1 MGGADVACDALP
13 VSKGASQTSSLDSPC
28 KRWWFLEQ
36 AFVCAACATGPQMPA
51 TPTSKSQMQWRN
63 AWRSKSLPQL
73 IEPHETDT
81 LQRKATVGNFFAKDE
96 DSTRSSVRSRTQGT
110 SADPVVSPRTE
121 SSAAVEVNSDLLC
134 SRHDGQLEVFDNYEF
149 ISAVGS
155 GAFGRVLRAKNRYGG
170 QMRACKA
177 LTTSTP
183 LERKLVDTEIAI
195 LKVLNHPHVLQL
207 YEVYFEPS
215 MTDRRRKVYLITEL
229 CTGGD
234 LLFRIAYHYQ
244 MLKSPMTEGHVAYQL
259 RQLLSAAMYC
269 HKRGI
274 VHRDVKPD
282 NVLFVDATASS
293 PLKLIDFGLAG
304 FAQQLREN
312 AIEVSMPRSKS
323 LGRLAKILPR
333 VGARWFHVRKQ
344 MMQRAG
350 TAFYMAP
357 EMINAGVYDQ
367 KVLST
372 PFETEN
378 RAKTLYCTDCRA
390 AKDMFS
396 IGAIMCEML
405 TGWHPFYTP
414 NVDDAQSVQALQHAF
429 FINPDMPT
437 PYGNTNTGVLNGQ
450 VFEGLKQYA
459 SYNKLRRASLQLLAQ
474 ELGEEQVQELRD
486 VFLAMDSGDGQLDV
500 EELREA
506 ARKVDFTLSPEEA
519 TELIAALGGPSSQM
533 AGYREFIAA
542 AGSSQVQYTFAQLKR
557 CFEKLSTSGV
567 IRFQDM
573 PHLFSHSISE
583 SEWEDIIKSTRT
595 ADREESPTAKSTIS
609 LDKFMSMMQCP
620 LQEGATL
627 PTSSSPLHVHGEDPK
642 QAGSPVRLGLYNC
655 AQEFGFLLCSLLPK
669 LNMIRMPAKLRL
681 FTQACRLS

>member
-96 DSTRSSVRSRTQGT
+96 DSTRSSVRSRTQG
-110 SADPVVSPRTE
+110 ADPVVSPRTE

-367 KVLST
+367 KV
-372 PFETEN
+372 
-378 RAKTLYCTDCRA
+378 
-390 AKDMFS
+390 DMFS

-414 NVDDAQSVQALQHAF
+414 NVDDAQSVQAKIVLPKPVVLPDDVFCNISEEACDVCQKLLEKDPARRLSAEQALQHAF

-620 LQEGATL
+620 LQEGEATL

-642 QAGSPVRLGLYNC
+642 QAGSPVKFWQRC
-655 AQEFGFLLCSLLPK
+655 TEPLCWL
-669 LNMIRMPAKLRL
+669 
-681 FTQACRLS
+681 TE

>member
-1 MGGADVACDALP
+1 MAP
-13 VSKGASQTSSLDSPC
+13 
-28 KRWWFLEQ
+28 
-36 AFVCAACATGPQMPA
+36 
-51 TPTSKSQMQWRN
+51 WRS
-63 AWRSKSLPQL
+63 AWRSKSLPQ
-73 IEPHETDT
+73 IIDSQATQAT
-81 LQRKATVGNFFAKDE
+81 QSSLQRKGSAGNFYAKDG
-96 DSTRSSVRSRTQGT
+96 DSTRSSRSRMQGVDAT
-110 SADPVVSPRTE
+110 PRTIY
-121 SSAAVEVNSDLLC
+121 SSGPGVAVEVNSDLLC
-134 SRHDGQLEVFDNYEF
+134 SRHEGLQEVFDNYEF

-155 GAFGRVLRAKNRYGG
+155 GAFGRVLRAKHRCGG

-215 MTDRRRKVYLITEL
+215 TTERRRKVYLLTEL

-244 MLKSPMTEGHVAYQL
+244 MLKCPMTEGHVAYQL

-269 HKRGI
+269 HQRGI

-293 PLKLIDFGLAG
+293 TLKLIDFGLAG

-323 LGRLAKILPR
+323 LGRLAKILPKI
-333 VGARWFHVRKQ
+333 GARWFHVRKQ

-367 KVLST
+367 K
-372 PFETEN
+372 
-378 RAKTLYCTDCRA
+378 A
-390 AKDMFS
+390 DMFS

-414 NVDDAQSVQALQHAF
+414 NVDDAQSVQAKIIVPKPVMLPDELFCNISEEACDVCQRLLEKDPARRLSAEQALQHPWF
-429 FINPDMPT
+429 LNPDMPT
-437 PYGNTNTGVLNGQ
+437 PYGNVHTGVLNAQ

-459 SYNKLRRASLQLLAQ
+459 SYNKLQRASLQLLAQ
-474 ELGEEQVQELRD
+474 ELAEEQVQELRD
-486 VFLAMDSGDGQLDV
+486 AFLAIDTGDGQLDAL
-500 EELREA
+500 ELQEA
-506 ARKVDFTLSPEEA
+506 ARKVDYELSAEEA
-519 TELIAALGGPSSQM
+519 SELIAALGGTSQQR

-542 AGSSQVQYTFAQLKR
+542 AASSTVQYSPGQLMR
-557 CFEKLSTSGV
+557 CFEKLSTGGV
-567 IRFQDM
+567 IRYQEM
-573 PHLFSHSISE
+573 TNLFCNSISE
-583 SEWEDIIKSTRT
+583 SEWEDITKSCT
-595 ADREESPTAKSTIS
+595 ADREESPASKSRIG
-609 LDKFMSMMQCP
+609 LDKFMSIMHDSK
-620 LQEGATL
+620 QEASR
-627 PTSSSPLHVHGEDPK
+627 PVTSEMPLHVHGEDPK
-642 QAGSPVRLGLYNC
+642 PTGSPTKFWQRC
-655 AQEFGFLLCSLLPK
+655 TEPLCWLTGDGAEL
-669 LNMIRMPAKLRL
+669 
-681 FTQACRLS
+681 